1 MNFKSIWVL
10 GSTSEIA
17 ISICIELANTGCN
30 KFHLI
35 SRKNSDNQFLI
46 ETLKKY
52 RGIEITFEELDLLE
66 KYDKKTYSVKN
77 YDLYLITA
85 GYLGDSNIAS
95 IEEEECSKIINT
107 NFLSLIPFIKNI
119 MSPERIKKG
128 GALWIFS
135 SVAADRG
142 RPSNF
147 VYGAAKSG
155 LTVFCEGLSLK
166 YINSK
171 FKVRVLK
178 AGFIDTRMSRGKSP
192 SFLTV
197 KPRAI
202 ARYLLKSSN
211 RSGVEYLPGWWRF
224 IMIIVG
230 LLPAKLV
237 SKM

>member
-17 ISICIELANTGCN
+17 ISICIELANKGCK

-35 SRKNSDNQFLI
+35 SRKNSDNNFLVRS
-46 ETLKKY
+46 LKKF
-52 RGIEITFEELDLLE
+52 RSIEITFEEIDLLE
-66 KYDKKTYSVKN
+66 KYDKDIYSVKN

-85 GYLGDSNIAS
+85 GYLGDSNLAS
-95 IEEEECSKIINT
+95 FEEEECAKIINT

-119 MSPERIKKG
+119 ISPDRLDRF
-128 GALWIFS
+128 GALWVFS

-147 VYGAAKSG
+147 VYGAAKAG
-155 LTVFCEGLSLK
+155 LTIFCEGLALK

-178 AGFIDTRMSRGKSP
+178 AGFIDTKMSRGKSP
-192 SFLTV
+192 SFLTT

-224 IMIIVG
+224 IMFVVG

-237 SKM
+237 SKL